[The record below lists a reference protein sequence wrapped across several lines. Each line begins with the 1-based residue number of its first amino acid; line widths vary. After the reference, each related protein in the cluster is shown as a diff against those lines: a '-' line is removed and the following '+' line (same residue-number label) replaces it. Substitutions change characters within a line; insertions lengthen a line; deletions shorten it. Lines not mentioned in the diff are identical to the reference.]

1 MTILAIETSCD
12 DTCAAVLSA
21 ENRVLSS
28 IVSSQVALH
37 GLYGGIVP
45 ELASRRHCENIRWVV
60 EQALTD
66 AEKNLAD
73 IEAVCVTRGPGLV
86 GSLLVGVAYAK
97 SLAYA
102 RNIPL
107 VGVNH
112 VEGHLLS
119 PMLTNPDLDFPF
131 IGLVVSGG
139 HTSLYLAR
147 DWHDY
152 ELLGRTIDDAAGEAF
167 DKVARMLD
175 LGFPGGPVIE
185 KRAQTGNPEA
195 IKLPRAWLAKDSLD
209 FSFSGLKTAVR
220 TALAKQSNPGV
231 KNLEN
236 LKDKDKSADSWQ
248 TSVSATF
255 ISDLAASFQEA
266 VTAVLLRKT
275 LNAAARFQVKNVAF
289 AGGVSC
295 NGYLRQRMQTEAEA
309 QGLNFFLAPPQFC
322 TDNAAMI
329 AQVGKRRLAAGL
341 SDDLTLNPSS
351 RLPL

>member
-1 MTILAIETSCD
+1 MTFLAIETSCD
-12 DTCAAVLSA
+12 DTCAAVLGN
-21 ENRVLSS
+21 ENQVLSS
-28 IVSSQVALH
+28 IVSSQVKLH
-37 GLYGGIVP
+37 ELYGGIVP

-60 EQALTD
+60 EQALSEARVT
-66 AEKNLAD
+66 LAD
-73 IEAVCVTRGPGLV
+73 IKAVCVTKGPGLV

-97 SLAYA
+97 SLAFA
-102 RNIPL
+102 RKIDL

-119 PMLTNPDLDFPF
+119 PLLTNPDLTFPF

-139 HTSLYLAR
+139 HSSLYLAR

-167 DKVARMLD
+167 DKVARMLE

-185 KRAQTGNPEA
+185 KQARNGDPDA
-195 IKLPRAWLAKDSLD
+195 IKLPRAWLGRESLD

-220 TALAKQSNPGV
+220 TSLGRQG
-231 KNLEN
+231 E
-236 LKDKDKSADSWQ
+236 
-248 TSVSATF
+248 VSEDF

-266 VTAVLLRKT
+266 VVDVLVRKT
-275 LNAAARFQVKNVAF
+275 LLAAERYQIKKVAL

-295 NGYLRQRMQTEAEA
+295 NGYLRQRMSEAA
-309 QGLNFFLAPPQFC
+309 QSQGVGFFLAPPKFC

-329 AQVGKRRLAAGL
+329 GLVGSRRLAAGQI
-341 SDDLTLNPSS
+341 DDFSLNPSS

>member
-12 DTCAAVLSA
+12 DTCAAVLTV
-21 ENRVLSS
+21 ENKVLSS

-37 GLYGGIVP
+37 GLYGGVVP

-60 EQALTD
+60 EQTLID
-66 AEKNLAD
+66 AEVALDD
-73 IEAVCVTRGPGLV
+73 IKAVCVTRGPGLV

-102 RNIPL
+102 RKIPL
-107 VGVNH
+107 IGVNH

-119 PMLTNPDLDFPF
+119 PMLTNPELDFPF

-147 DWHDY
+147 GWHDY

-185 KRAQTGNPEA
+185 KRARTGNPEA
-195 IKLPRAWLAKDSLD
+195 IKLPRAWLARESLD

-220 TALAKQSNPGV
+220 TALAKQSNSCA
-231 KNLEN
+231 KKLEN
-236 LKDKDKSADSWQ
+236 SEDKDESADRRQ
-248 TSVSATF
+248 NAVSAAF
-255 ISDLAASFQEA
+255 ISDLVASFQEA

-275 LNAAARFQVKNVAF
+275 LTAAARFQVKNVAF

-295 NGYLRQRMQTEAEA
+295 NGYLRQRMNDEAKA
-309 QGLNFFLAPPQFC
+309 AGLNFFLAPPQFC

-329 AQVGKRRLAAGL
+329 ALVGKRRLKAGR

>member
-1 MTILAIETSCD
+1 MTLLAIETSCD
-12 DTCAAVLSA
+12 DTCAAVLGP

-37 GLYGGIVP
+37 ELYGGIVP

-60 EQALTD
+60 EQALLKARTPM
-66 AEKNLAD
+66 EE
-73 IEAVCVTRGPGLV
+73 IEAVCVTKGPGLV

-102 RNIPL
+102 RKIAL
-107 VGVNH
+107 IGVNH
-112 VEGHLLS
+112 VEAHLLS
-119 PMLTNPDLDFPF
+119 PLLTNPDLTFPF

-139 HTSLYLAR
+139 HSSLYLAR

-167 DKVARMLD
+167 DKVARMLE

-185 KRAQTGNPEA
+185 KRARAGDPGA
-195 IKLPRAWLAKDSLD
+195 IKLPRAWLGKESLD

-220 TALAKQSNPGV
+220 TV
-231 KNLEN
+231 LERRTE
-236 LKDKDKSADSWQ
+236 
-248 TSVSATF
+248 TSEAFV
-255 ISDLAASFQEA
+255 SDLAASFQEA
-266 VTAVLLRKT
+266 VTDVLVRKT
-275 LNAAARFQVKNVAF
+275 LIAAERYRVKRVAL

-295 NGYLRQRMQTEAEA
+295 NGYLRQRMSDAA
-309 QGLNFFLAPPQFC
+309 RSQGVDFFLSPPEFC
-322 TDNAAMI
+322 TDNAAM
-329 AQVGKRRLAAGL
+329 VGLVGRRRLAAGL
-341 SDDLTLNPSS
+341 TDDLTLNPSS

>member
-1 MTILAIETSCD
+1 MTILAIESSCD
-12 DTCAAVLSA
+12 DTCAAVLA
-21 ENRVLSS
+21 EENRVLSS
-28 IVSSQVALH
+28 IVSSQVELH
-37 GLYGGIVP
+37 GLYGGVVP

-60 EQALTD
+60 EQALND
-66 AEKNLAD
+66 AAITLED
-73 IEAVCVTRGPGLV
+73 IAAVCVTRGPGLV

-102 RNIPL
+102 RKIPL

-119 PMLTNPDLDFPF
+119 PLLTNPALDFPF

-185 KRAQTGNPEA
+185 KRARNGNPEA
-195 IKLPRAWLAKDSLD
+195 IKLPRAWLAKESLD

-220 TALAKQSNPGV
+220 TALAK
-231 KNLEN
+231 
-236 LKDKDKSADSWQ
+236 SAGIQAQNIEVSAK
-248 TSVSATF
+248 SVSASF

-275 LNAAARFQVKNVAF
+275 LTAAARFKVKNVAF

-295 NGYLRQRMQTEAEA
+295 NGYLRRRMSDEAKA
-309 QGLNFFLAPPQFC
+309 NGLNFFLAPPEFC

-329 AQVGKRRLAAGL
+329 ALVGQHRLTIGL
-341 SDDLTLNPSS
+341 RDDLTLNPSS

>member
-1 MTILAIETSCD
+1 MTLLAIETSCD
-12 DTCAAVLSA
+12 DTCAAVLGA
-21 ENRVLSS
+21 ENQVLSS

-37 GLYGGIVP
+37 ELYGGIVP

-60 EQALTD
+60 EQALVEART
-66 AEKNLAD
+66 AMEEV
-73 IEAVCVTRGPGLV
+73 EAVCVTRGPGLV

-102 RNIPL
+102 GKIDL

-119 PMLTNPDLDFPF
+119 PLLTNPDLTFPF

-139 HTSLYLAR
+139 HSSLYLAR
-147 DWHDY
+147 GWHDY

-167 DKVARMLD
+167 DKVARMLE

-185 KRAQTGNPEA
+185 KRARAGDPGA
-195 IKLPRAWLAKDSLD
+195 IKLPRAWLGRESLD

-220 TALAKQSNPGV
+220 TV
-231 KNLEN
+231 LER
-236 LKDKDKSADSWQ
+236 Q
-248 TSVSATF
+248 TETSEAFV
-255 ISDLAASFQEA
+255 SDLAASFQEA
-266 VTAVLLRKT
+266 VTDVLVRKT
-275 LNAAARFQVKNVAF
+275 LIAAERYRVKRVTL

-295 NGYLRQRMQTEAEA
+295 NGYLRQRMSDAA
-309 QGLNFFLAPPQFC
+309 QSQGVDFFLAPPEFC
-322 TDNAAMI
+322 TDNAAM
-329 AQVGKRRLAAGL
+329 VGLVGRRRLAAGL
-341 SDDLTLNPSS
+341 TDDLTLNPSS

>member
-1 MTILAIETSCD
+1 MKLLAIETSCD
-12 DTCAAVLSA
+12 DTCAAVL
-21 ENRVLSS
+21 EGDDRVLGS
-28 IVSSQVALH
+28 IVSSQVEIH
-37 GLYGGIVP
+37 GIYGGVVP

-60 EQALTD
+60 EEALRAAGTGLD
-66 AEKNLAD
+66 ELG
-73 IEAVCVTRGPGLV
+73 AVCVTKGPGLV

-102 RNIPL
+102 RKLPL

-119 PMLTNPDLDFPF
+119 PLLSNPDLVFPYV
-131 IGLVVSGG
+131 GLVVSGG
-139 HTSLYLAR
+139 HSSLYLVR
-147 DWHDY
+147 GWHDY

-167 DKVARMLD
+167 DKVARMLE

-185 KRAQTGNPEA
+185 KRARQGDPGA
-195 IKLPRAWLAKDSLD
+195 IRLPRAWLDREKFD

-220 TALAKQSNPGV
+220 TVLARRRDEGPLTES
-231 KNLEN
+231 
-236 LKDKDKSADSWQ
+236 
-248 TSVSATF
+248 F

-266 VTAVLLRKT
+266 VTDVLVTKSLA
-275 LNAAARFQVKNVAF
+275 AAARYRVENIAF

-295 NGYLRQRMQTEAEA
+295 NGYLRDRMEKAA
-309 QGLNFFLAPPQFC
+309 RAAGCRLFLAPPRYC

-329 AQVGKRRLAAGL
+329 GLVGARHLAAGRV
-341 SDDLTLNPSS
+341 DDLSLNPSS

>member
-12 DTCAAVLSA
+12 DTCAAVLGA
-21 ENRVLSS
+21 ENQVLSS

-37 GLYGGIVP
+37 ELYGGIVP

-60 EQALTD
+60 EQALSEARVTL
-66 AEKNLAD
+66 EE

-97 SLAYA
+97 SLAFA
-102 RNIPL
+102 RKIAL

-119 PMLTNPDLDFPF
+119 PLLTNPDLTFPF

-139 HTSLYLAR
+139 HSSLYLAR

-167 DKVARMLD
+167 DKVARMLE

-185 KRAQTGNPEA
+185 KRARLGDPGA
-195 IKLPRAWLAKDSLD
+195 IKLPRAWLGRESLD
-209 FSFSGLKTAVR
+209 FSFSGLKTSVR
-220 TALAKQSNPGV
+220 TVLGRQIEISEA
-231 KNLEN
+231 
-236 LKDKDKSADSWQ
+236 
-248 TSVSATF
+248 F

-266 VTAVLLRKT
+266 VVDVLVRKT
-275 LNAAARFQVKNVAF
+275 LVAADRYQIKKVAL

-295 NGYLRQRMQTEAEA
+295 NGYLRQRMGDAVQS
-309 QGLNFFLAPPQFC
+309 QGIDFFLAPPKFC
-322 TDNAAMI
+322 TDNAAM
-329 AQVGKRRLAAGL
+329 VGLVGSRRLAAGQI
-341 SDDLTLNPSS
+341 DDLTLNPSS

>member
-1 MTILAIETSCD
+1 MTVLAIESSCD
-12 DTCAAVLSA
+12 DTCAAVLTG

-28 IVSSQVALH
+28 VVSSQVALH
-37 GLYGGIVP
+37 EIYGGVVP

-60 EQALTD
+60 EEALSE
-66 AEKNLAD
+66 AELSLED
-73 IEAVCVTRGPGLV
+73 IDAVCVTRGPGLV

-102 RNIPL
+102 RKIPL
-107 VGVNH
+107 IGVNH

-119 PMLTNPDLDFPF
+119 PMLTNTELDFPF

-139 HTSLYLAR
+139 HTSLYLAKA
-147 DWHDY
+147 WHDY

-167 DKVARMLD
+167 DKVARMLE

-185 KRAQTGNPEA
+185 KRAQSGNPEA
-195 IKLPRAWLAKDSLD
+195 VKLPRAWLGKESLD

-220 TALAKQSNPGV
+220 TALERGLNRETGDQERA
-231 KNLEN
+231 
-236 LKDKDKSADSWQ
+236 A
-248 TSVSATF
+248 F

-275 LNAAARFQVKNVAF
+275 LLAAERFQVKNVAF

-295 NGYLRQRMQTEAEA
+295 NGYLRRRMSDEARA
-309 QGLNFFLAPPQFC
+309 QGLNFFLAPPAFC
-322 TDNAAMI
+322 TDNGAMI
-329 AQVGKRRLAAGL
+329 AQVGLRRLAAGL
-341 SDDLTLNPSS
+341 SDDLSLNPSS

>member
-1 MTILAIETSCD
+1 MTLLAIETSCD
-12 DTCAAVLSA
+12 DTCAAVLGS
-21 ENRVLSS
+21 ENQVLSS

-37 GLYGGIVP
+37 ELYGGIVP
-45 ELASRRHCENIRWVV
+45 ELASRRHCENIAWVV
-60 EQALTD
+60 ERALSEAQTSL
-66 AEKNLAD
+66 AE
-73 IEAVCVTRGPGLV
+73 IEAVCVTKGPGLV

-97 SLAYA
+97 SLAFA
-102 RNIPL
+102 RKITL
-107 VGVNH
+107 LGINH

-119 PMLTNPDLDFPF
+119 PLLTNPDLSFPF

-139 HTSLYLAR
+139 HSSLYLAR

-185 KRAQTGNPEA
+185 KRAREGDPAA
-195 IKLPRAWLAKDSLD
+195 IKLPRAWLGRDSLD

-220 TALAKQSNPGV
+220 TVLAQREQLTAL
-231 KNLEN
+231 
-236 LKDKDKSADSWQ
+236 
-248 TSVSATF
+248 F

-266 VTAVLLRKT
+266 VTDVLVRKT
-275 LNAAARFQVKNVAF
+275 LIAAERYQIKNVAL

-295 NGYLRQRMQTEAEA
+295 NAYLRQRLSQAAAE
-309 QGLNFFLAPPQFC
+309 QGVDFFLAPPKFC

-329 AQVGKRRLAAGL
+329 GLVGRRRLKAGQF
-341 SDDLTLNPSS
+341 DDLTLNPSS

>member
-1 MTILAIETSCD
+1 MILLAIETSCD
-12 DTCAAVLSA
+12 DTCAAVLGA

-37 GLYGGIVP
+37 ELYGGIVP
-45 ELASRRHCENIRWVV
+45 ELASRRHCENISWVV
-60 EQALTD
+60 GQALSEASIT
-66 AEKNLAD
+66 LAD
-73 IEAVCVTRGPGLV
+73 LEAVCVTKGPGLV

-97 SLAYA
+97 SLAFA
-102 RNIPL
+102 RKIPM

-119 PMLTNPDLDFPF
+119 PLLTNPDLTFPF

-139 HTSLYLAR
+139 HSSLYLAR

-167 DKVARMLD
+167 DKVARMLE

-185 KRAQTGNPEA
+185 KRAQQGDPDS
-195 IKLPRAWLAKDSLD
+195 IKLPRAWLGKESLD

-220 TALAKQSNPGV
+220 TALARQGEISELFV
-231 KNLEN
+231 
-236 LKDKDKSADSWQ
+236 
-248 TSVSATF
+248 
-255 ISDLAASFQEA
+255 SDLAASFQEA
-266 VTAVLLRKT
+266 VTDVLVRKT
-275 LNAAARFQVKNVAF
+275 LIAVERYGIKRVAL

-295 NGYLRQRMQTEAEA
+295 NGYLRQRMRDAA
-309 QGLNFFLAPPQFC
+309 QSQGVDLFLAPPKFC

-329 AQVGKRRLAAGL
+329 GLAGRRRLAVGQV
-341 SDDLTLNPSS
+341 DDLTLNPSS

>member
-1 MTILAIETSCD
+1 MTLLAIETSCD
-12 DTCAAVLSA
+12 DTCAAVLGA

-37 GLYGGIVP
+37 ELYGGIVP

-60 EQALTD
+60 EQALLK
-66 AEKNLAD
+66 ARIPMEE
-73 IEAVCVTRGPGLV
+73 IEAVCVTKGPGLV

-102 RNIPL
+102 REIAL
-107 VGVNH
+107 IGVNH

-119 PMLTNPDLDFPF
+119 PLLTNPDLTFPF

-139 HTSLYLAR
+139 HSSLYLAR
-147 DWHDY
+147 GWHDY

-185 KRAQTGNPEA
+185 KRARAGDPSA
-195 IKLPRAWLAKDSLD
+195 IKLPRAWLGRESLD

-220 TALAKQSNPGV
+220 TV
-231 KNLEN
+231 LER
-236 LKDKDKSADSWQ
+236 Q
-248 TSVSATF
+248 TETSEAFV
-255 ISDLAASFQEA
+255 SDLAASFQEA
-266 VTAVLLRKT
+266 VTDVLVRKT
-275 LNAAARFQVKNVAF
+275 LIAAERYQVKRVTL

-295 NGYLRQRMQTEAEA
+295 NGYLRQRMSDATRS
-309 QGLNFFLAPPQFC
+309 QGVDFFLAPPEFC

-329 AQVGKRRLAAGL
+329 GLVGRRRLAAGL
-341 SDDLTLNPSS
+341 TDDLTLNPSS

>member
-1 MTILAIETSCD
+1 MTLLAIETSCD
-12 DTCAAVLSA
+12 DTCAAVLGA

-37 GLYGGIVP
+37 ELYGGIVP

-60 EQALTD
+60 EQALLK
-66 AEKNLAD
+66 ARIPMEE
-73 IEAVCVTRGPGLV
+73 IEAVCVTKGPGLV

-102 RNIPL
+102 REIAL
-107 VGVNH
+107 IGVNH

-119 PMLTNPDLDFPF
+119 PLLTNPDLTFPF

-139 HTSLYLAR
+139 HSSLYLAR
-147 DWHDY
+147 GWHDY

-185 KRAQTGNPEA
+185 KRARAGDPSA
-195 IKLPRAWLAKDSLD
+195 IKLPRAWLGRESLD

-220 TALAKQSNPGV
+220 TV
-231 KNLEN
+231 LER
-236 LKDKDKSADSWQ
+236 Q
-248 TSVSATF
+248 TETSEAFV
-255 ISDLAASFQEA
+255 SDLAASFQEA
-266 VTAVLLRKT
+266 VTDVLVRKT
-275 LNAAARFQVKNVAF
+275 LIAAERYEVKRVTL

-295 NGYLRQRMQTEAEA
+295 NGYLRQRMSDATRS
-309 QGLNFFLAPPQFC
+309 QGVDFFLAPPEFC

-329 AQVGKRRLAAGL
+329 GLVGRRRLAAGL
-341 SDDLTLNPSS
+341 TDDLTLNPSS

>member
-1 MTILAIETSCD
+1 MTLLAIETSCD
-12 DTCAAVLSA
+12 DTCAAVLGT

-37 GLYGGIVP
+37 ELYGGIVP

-60 EQALTD
+60 EQALLKARTPM
-66 AEKNLAD
+66 EE
-73 IEAVCVTRGPGLV
+73 IEAVCVTKGPGLV

-102 RNIPL
+102 RKIEL

-119 PMLTNPDLDFPF
+119 PLLTNPDLTFPF

-139 HTSLYLAR
+139 HSSLYLAR
-147 DWHDY
+147 GWHEY

-167 DKVARMLD
+167 DKVARMLE

-185 KRAQTGNPEA
+185 KRARAGDPGA
-195 IKLPRAWLAKDSLD
+195 IKLPRAWLGRESLD

-220 TALAKQSNPGV
+220 TV
-231 KNLEN
+231 LER
-236 LKDKDKSADSWQ
+236 Q
-248 TSVSATF
+248 TETSEAFV
-255 ISDLAASFQEA
+255 SDLAASFQEA
-266 VTAVLLRKT
+266 VTDVLVRKT
-275 LNAAARFQVKNVAF
+275 LIAAERYRVKRVTL

-295 NGYLRQRMQTEAEA
+295 NGYLRQRMSDAA
-309 QGLNFFLAPPQFC
+309 QSQGVDFFLAPPEFC
-322 TDNAAMI
+322 TDNAAM
-329 AQVGKRRLAAGL
+329 VGLVGRRRLAAGL
-341 SDDLTLNPSS
+341 TDDLTLNPSS

>member
-1 MTILAIETSCD
+1 MNILAIESSCD
-12 DTCAAVLSA
+12 DTCAAVLGD
-21 ENRVLSS
+21 EKRVLSS
-28 IVSSQVALH
+28 IVSSQVEVH
-37 GLYGGIVP
+37 ELYGGVVP

-60 EQALTD
+60 EEALSE
-66 AEKNLAD
+66 AELGLED
-73 IEAVCVTRGPGLV
+73 IDAVCVTKGPGLV

-97 SLAYA
+97 SLSYA
-102 RNIPL
+102 RKIPL

-131 IGLVVSGG
+131 VGLVVSGG
-139 HTSLYLAR
+139 HTSLYLAKG
-147 DWHDY
+147 WHDY

-167 DKVARMLD
+167 DKVARMLE

-185 KRAQTGNPEA
+185 KRAQSGNPEA
-195 IKLPRAWLAKDSLD
+195 VKLPRAWLGKESLD

-220 TALAKQSNPGV
+220 TALERWHNDNPEV
-231 KNLEN
+231 
-236 LKDKDKSADSWQ
+236 DSR
-248 TSVSATF
+248 TF

-275 LNAAARFQVKNVAF
+275 LLAAERFKVKNVAF

-295 NGYLRQRMQTEAEA
+295 NGYLRQRMSDEA
-309 QGLNFFLAPPQFC
+309 QGLNFFLAPPKFC
-322 TDNAAMI
+322 TDNGAMI
-329 AQVGKRRLAAGL
+329 ALVGQQRLAGGL
-341 SDDLTLNPSS
+341 SDDLGLNPSS

>member
-12 DTCAAVLSA
+12 DTCAAVLTV

-37 GLYGGIVP
+37 GLYGGVVP

-60 EQALTD
+60 EQALTG
-66 AEKNLAD
+66 AEVDLDN

-102 RNIPL
+102 RKIPL
-107 VGVNH
+107 IGVNH

-185 KRAQTGNPEA
+185 KRAQAGNPEA
-195 IKLPRAWLAKDSLD
+195 IRLPRAWLAKDSLD

-220 TALAKQSNPGV
+220 TALAKQSNPSTEAL
-231 KNLEN
+231 KNSKRTNDLTGGRQN
-236 LKDKDKSADSWQ
+236 
-248 TSVSATF
+248 SVSATF

-275 LNAAARFQVKNVAF
+275 LTAAARFEVRNVAF

-295 NGYLRQRMQTEAEA
+295 NGYLRQRMRSEAEA

-329 AQVGKRRLAAGL
+329 AQVGRHRLAAGL

>member
-1 MTILAIETSCD
+1 MTLLAIETSCD
-12 DTCAAVLSA
+12 DTCAAVLGA
-21 ENRVLSS
+21 ENQVLSS

-37 GLYGGIVP
+37 ELYGGIVP

-60 EQALTD
+60 EQAL
-66 AEKNLAD
+66 AEARITLEEF
-73 IEAVCVTRGPGLV
+73 EAVCVTTGPGLV

-97 SLAYA
+97 SLAFA
-102 RNIPL
+102 RKIAL
-107 VGVNH
+107 VGINH

-119 PMLTNPDLDFPF
+119 PLLTNPDLTFPF

-139 HTSLYLAR
+139 HSSLYLAR

-167 DKVARMLD
+167 DKVARMLE

-185 KRAQTGNPEA
+185 KRARNGDPGA
-195 IKLPRAWLAKDSLD
+195 IKLPRAWLSRESLD

-220 TALAKQSNPGV
+220 TALAQ
-231 KNLEN
+231 
-236 LKDKDKSADSWQ
+236 Q
-248 TSVSATF
+248 TEISEVF
-255 ISDLAASFQEA
+255 VSDLAASFQEA
-266 VTAVLLRKT
+266 VTDVLVRKT
-275 LNAAARFQVKNVAF
+275 LVAAERYQIKRVAL

-295 NGYLRQRMQTEAEA
+295 NGYLRQRMSDAA
-309 QGLNFFLAPPQFC
+309 QLQGIDFFLAPPKFC

-329 AQVGKRRLAAGL
+329 GLVGRRRLAAGL
-341 SDDLTLNPSS
+341 LDDLTLNPSS

>member
-1 MTILAIETSCD
+1 MTILAVETSCD
-12 DTCAAVLSA
+12 DTCAAVLSD
-21 ENRVLSS
+21 ESRVLSS

-37 GLYGGIVP
+37 ELYGGIVP

-60 EQALTD
+60 EEALT
-66 AEKNLAD
+66 EAD
-73 IEAVCVTRGPGLV
+73 LGLEDIDAVCVTKGPGLV

-102 RNIPL
+102 REIPL
-107 VGVNH
+107 IGVNH

-139 HTSLYLAR
+139 HTSLYLAKA
-147 DWHDY
+147 WHDY

-167 DKVARMLD
+167 DKVARMLE

-185 KRAQTGNPEA
+185 KRARSGNPEA
-195 IKLPRAWLAKDSLD
+195 VKLPRAWLAKDSLD

-220 TALAKQSNPGV
+220 TAIERQGGLSSDND
-231 KNLEN
+231 N
-236 LKDKDKSADSWQ
+236 
-248 TSVSATF
+248 ATF
-255 ISDLAASFQEA
+255 VNDLAASFQEA

-275 LNAAARFQVKNVAF
+275 LLAAERHQVENVAF

-295 NGYLRQRMQTEAEA
+295 NGYLRQRMSDAAQA

-322 TDNAAMI
+322 TDNGAMI
-329 AQVGKRRLAAGL
+329 ALVGQRRLAAGL
-341 SDDLTLNPSS
+341 YDDLSLNPSS

>member
-1 MTILAIETSCD
+1 MSLILGIESSCD
-12 DTCAAVLSA
+12 ETAASVVLDGKQ
-21 ENRVLSS
+21 VLSS
-28 IVSSQVALH
+28 CVSSQIAQH
-37 GLYGGIVP
+37 APFGGVVP

-60 EQALTD
+60 EEALGE
-66 AEKNLAD
+66 AEVGLED
-73 IEAVCVTRGPGLV
+73 IDAVCVTRGPGLV
-86 GSLLVGVAYAK
+86 GSL
-97 SLAYA
+97 
-102 RNIPL
+102 L

-119 PMLTNPDLDFPF
+119 PMLTNPDLNFPF

-147 DWHDY
+147 GWHDY

-167 DKVARMLD
+167 DKVARMLE

-185 KRAQTGNPEA
+185 KRARSGNPEA
-195 IKLPRAWLAKDSLD
+195 VKLPRAWLGKESLD

-220 TALAKQSNPGV
+220 TALERWHNDNP
-231 KNLEN
+231 E
-236 LKDKDKSADSWQ
+236 ADSR
-248 TSVSATF
+248 TF

-275 LNAAARFQVKNVAF
+275 LLAAERFKVENVAF

-295 NGYLRQRMQTEAEA
+295 NGYLRQRMSDEAGA
-309 QGLNFFLAPPQFC
+309 QGLNFFLAPPKFC
-322 TDNAAMI
+322 TDNGAMI
-329 AQVGKRRLAAGL
+329 ALVGQQRLAGGL
-341 SDDLTLNPSS
+341 SDDLGLNPSS

>member
-1 MTILAIETSCD
+1 MNILAIETSCD
-12 DTCAAVLSA
+12 DTCAAVLA
-21 ENRVLSS
+21 DKNRVLSS
-28 IVSSQVALH
+28 IVSSQVELH
-37 GLYGGIVP
+37 GLYGGVVP
-45 ELASRRHCENIRWVV
+45 ELASRSHCENIRWVV
-60 EQALTD
+60 EAALTEAKLTLD
-66 AEKNLAD
+66 D
-73 IEAVCVTRGPGLV
+73 IKAVCVTRGPGLV

-107 VGVNH
+107 IGVNH

-139 HTSLYLAR
+139 HTSLYLVR
-147 DWHDY
+147 GWHDY

-167 DKVARMLD
+167 DKVARMLE

-185 KRAQTGNPEA
+185 KRARSGDPEA
-195 IKLPRAWLAKDSLD
+195 IKLPRAWLSKESLD

-220 TALAKQSNPGV
+220 TALERQ
-231 KNLEN
+231 KNLPGEA
-236 LKDKDKSADSWQ
+236 SAGNHPAAPSP
-248 TSVSATF
+248 TF

-275 LNAAARFQVKNVAF
+275 LTAAERYQVKNVAF

-295 NGYLRQRMQTEAEA
+295 NGYLRQRMSDEA
-309 QGLNFFLAPPQFC
+309 QAEGLNFFLAPPKFC
-322 TDNAAMI
+322 TDNGAMI
-329 AQVGKRRLAAGL
+329 AHVGRQRLIAGL

>member
-1 MTILAIETSCD
+1 MNLLAIETSCD
-12 DTCAAVLSA
+12 DTCAAVLGT
-21 ENRVLSS
+21 ENQVLSS

-37 GLYGGIVP
+37 ELYGGIVP
-45 ELASRRHCENIRWVV
+45 ELASRCHCENIRWVV
-60 EQALTD
+60 AQALSEAQTS
-66 AEKNLAD
+66 LAA
-73 IEAVCVTRGPGLV
+73 IEAVCVTKGPGLV

-97 SLAYA
+97 SLAFA
-102 RNIPL
+102 RKIAL

-119 PMLTNPDLDFPF
+119 PLLTNPDLTFPF

-167 DKVARMLD
+167 DKVARMLE

-185 KRAQTGNPEA
+185 KRAQNGNLDA
-195 IKLPRAWLAKDSLD
+195 IKLPRAWLGKESLD

-220 TALAKQSNPGV
+220 TALAKQDQISELFV
-231 KNLEN
+231 
-236 LKDKDKSADSWQ
+236 
-248 TSVSATF
+248 
-255 ISDLAASFQEA
+255 SDLAASFQEA
-266 VTAVLLRKT
+266 VTDVLVRKT
-275 LNAAARFQVKNVAF
+275 LNAVERYQVKRVAL

-295 NGYLRQRMQTEAEA
+295 NGYLRQRMGGAA
-309 QGLNFFLAPPQFC
+309 QSQGVDFFLAPPKFC

-329 AQVGKRRLAAGL
+329 GLVGRRRLAAGQF
-341 SDDLTLNPSS
+341 DDLTLNPSS

>member
-1 MTILAIETSCD
+1 MNILAIETSCD
-12 DTCAAVLSA
+12 DTCAAVLED
-21 ENRVLSS
+21 ENQILSS

-37 GLYGGIVP
+37 ELYGGVVP

-60 EQALTD
+60 EQALSEAQLTLD
-66 AEKNLAD
+66 D
-73 IEAVCVTRGPGLV
+73 IKAICVTRGPGLV

-102 RNIPL
+102 QNIPL

-119 PMLTNPDLDFPF
+119 PMLTNPGLEFPF

-147 DWHDY
+147 GWHDY

-185 KRAQTGNPEA
+185 KRARSGDPEA
-195 IKLPRAWLAKDSLD
+195 IKLPRAWLGKESLD

-220 TALAKQSNPGV
+220 TV
-231 KNLEN
+231 LERQQ
-236 LKDKDKSADSWQ
+236 KSVPLSE
-248 TSVSATF
+248 TF
-255 ISDLAASFQEA
+255 VSDLAASFQEA
-266 VTAVLLRKT
+266 VTAVLLRKA
-275 LNAAARFQVKNVAF
+275 LIAAERYQVENIAF

-295 NGYLRQRMQTEAEA
+295 NGYLRQRMSDEASA
-309 QGLNFFLAPPQFC
+309 KGLNFFLAPPKFC

-329 AQVGKRRLAAGL
+329 AFVGKRRLTAGL

>member
-12 DTCAAVLSA
+12 DTCAALLA
-21 ENRVLSS
+21 GDNKILSS

-60 EQALTD
+60 EQALIE
-66 AEKNLAD
+66 AEMTLAD
-73 IEAVCVTRGPGLV
+73 IAAVCVTRGPGLV

-102 RNIPL
+102 MKIPL

-119 PMLTNPDLDFPF
+119 PMLTNPKLDFPF

-147 DWHDY
+147 GWHDY

-167 DKVARMLD
+167 DKVARMLE

-185 KRAQTGNPEA
+185 KRARTGNPEA
-195 IKLPRAWLAKDSLD
+195 IKLPRAWLAKESLD

-220 TALAKQSNPGV
+220 TALAKSEKSCA

-236 LKDKDKSADSWQ
+236 SEAKDRSADFQ
-248 TSVSATF
+248 ENLVSAAF
-255 ISDLAASFQEA
+255 ISDMAASFQEA

-275 LNAAARFQVKNVAF
+275 LTAAARFQVKNVAF

-295 NGYLRQRMQTEAEA
+295 NGYLRQRMRSEAEA

-329 AQVGKRRLAAGL
+329 AQVGKHRLAVGL
-341 SDDLTLNPSS
+341 HDDLSLNPSS

>member
-1 MTILAIETSCD
+1 MNILAIETSCD
-12 DTCAAVLSA
+12 DTCAAVLED
-21 ENRVLSS
+21 ENQILSS

-37 GLYGGIVP
+37 ELYGGVVP

-60 EQALTD
+60 EQALSEAQLTLD
-66 AEKNLAD
+66 D
-73 IEAVCVTRGPGLV
+73 IKAICVTRGPGLV

-102 RNIPL
+102 QNIPL

-119 PMLTNPDLDFPF
+119 PMLTNPGLEFPF

-147 DWHDY
+147 GWHDY

-185 KRAQTGNPEA
+185 KRARSGDPEA
-195 IKLPRAWLAKDSLD
+195 IKLPRAWLGKESLD

-220 TALAKQSNPGV
+220 TV
-231 KNLEN
+231 LERQQ
-236 LKDKDKSADSWQ
+236 KSVPLSE
-248 TSVSATF
+248 TF
-255 ISDLAASFQEA
+255 VSDLAASFQEA
-266 VTAVLLRKT
+266 VTAVLLRKA
-275 LNAAARFQVKNVAF
+275 LIAAERYQVENVAF

-295 NGYLRQRMQTEAEA
+295 NGYLRQRMSDEAA
-309 QGLNFFLAPPQFC
+309 AKGLNFFLAPPKFC

-329 AQVGKRRLAAGL
+329 AFVGKRRLTAGL

>member
-1 MTILAIETSCD
+1 
-12 DTCAAVLSA
+12 
-21 ENRVLSS
+21 
-28 IVSSQVALH
+28 
-37 GLYGGIVP
+37 
-45 ELASRRHCENIRWVV
+45 
-60 EQALTD
+60 
-66 AEKNLAD
+66 
-73 IEAVCVTRGPGLV
+73 
-86 GSLLVGVAYAK
+86 LVGVAYAK

-107 VGVNH
+107 IGVNH

-119 PMLTNPDLDFPF
+119 PILTNPDLDFPF

-147 DWHDY
+147 GWHDY

-185 KRAQTGNPEA
+185 KRAQSGNPEA
-195 IKLPRAWLAKDSLD
+195 IKLPRAWLAKESLD

-220 TALAKQSNPGV
+220 TALERHPEAGA
-231 KNLEN
+231 EN
-236 LKDKDKSADSWQ
+236 
-248 TSVSATF
+248 F

-275 LNAAARFQVKNVAF
+275 LTAAARYQVKNVAF

-295 NGYLRQRMQTEAEA
+295 NGYLRQRMHDEATA
-309 QGLNFFLAPPQFC
+309 QGLNFFLAPPKFC
-322 TDNAAMI
+322 TDNGAMI
-329 AQVGKRRLAAGL
+329 ALVGKQRLLAGL

>member
-1 MTILAIETSCD
+1 MTLLAIETSCD
-12 DTCAAVLSA
+12 DTCAAVLGDD
-21 ENRVLSS
+21 NQVLSS

-37 GLYGGIVP
+37 ELYGGIVP

-60 EQALTD
+60 EQALLEAQTPL
-66 AEKNLAD
+66 ENV
-73 IEAVCVTRGPGLV
+73 EAVCVTKGPGLV

-102 RNIPL
+102 RNIDL

-119 PMLTNPDLDFPF
+119 PLLTNPDLTFPF

-139 HTSLYLAR
+139 HSSLYLAR

-167 DKVARMLD
+167 DKVARMLE

-185 KRAQTGNPEA
+185 KRARSGDPEA
-195 IKLPRAWLAKDSLD
+195 IKLPRAWLGKESLD

-220 TALAKQSNPGV
+220 TALARQKKLSGD
-231 KNLEN
+231 LIGE
-236 LKDKDKSADSWQ
+236 
-248 TSVSATF
+248 TF
-255 ISDLAASFQEA
+255 VSDLAASFQEA
-266 VTAVLLRKT
+266 VTAVLVRKT
-275 LNAAARFQVKNVAF
+275 LAAADRYQIKKVAM

-295 NGYLRQRMQTEAEA
+295 NGYLRQRMSDAA
-309 QGLNFFLAPPQFC
+309 KLQGVDFFLAPPKFC

-329 AQVGKRRLAAGL
+329 GLVGRRRLAAGL
-341 SDDLTLNPSS
+341 IDDLTLNPSS
-351 RLPL
+351 RLPLMAL

>member
-1 MTILAIETSCD
+1 MNLLAIETSCD
-12 DTCAAVLSA
+12 DTCAAVLGA

-37 GLYGGIVP
+37 ELYGGIVP

-60 EQALTD
+60 EQALSEAKVSLD
-66 AEKNLAD
+66 EIK
-73 IEAVCVTRGPGLV
+73 AVCVTKGPGLV

-97 SLAYA
+97 SLAYV
-102 RNIPL
+102 RKISL
-107 VGVNH
+107 IGVNH

-119 PMLTNPDLDFPF
+119 PKLTNPDLSFPF

-139 HTSLYLAR
+139 HSSLYLAR

-167 DKVARMLD
+167 DKVARMLK

-185 KRAQTGNPEA
+185 KRARLGDPEA
-195 IKLPRAWLAKDSLD
+195 IKLPRAWLGKDSPD

-220 TALAKQSNPGV
+220 TALERQVEISDV
-231 KNLEN
+231 F
-236 LKDKDKSADSWQ
+236 
-248 TSVSATF
+248 V
-255 ISDLAASFQEA
+255 SDLAASFQEA
-266 VTAVLLRKT
+266 VTDVLVRKA
-275 LNAAARFQVKNVAF
+275 LIAAERHQVKRVAL

-295 NGYLRQRMQTEAEA
+295 NAYLRQRMSDAAEA
-309 QGLNFFLAPPQFC
+309 QGVDFFLAPPKFC

-329 AQVGKRRLAAGL
+329 GLVGGRRLAAGWH
-341 SDDLTLNPSS
+341 DDLTLNPSS

>member
-1 MTILAIETSCD
+1 MTLLAIETSCD
-12 DTCAAVLSA
+12 DTCAAVLGT

-37 GLYGGIVP
+37 ELYGGIVP

-60 EQALTD
+60 EQALLK
-66 AEKNLAD
+66 ARIPMEE
-73 IEAVCVTRGPGLV
+73 IEAVCVTKGPGLV

-102 RNIPL
+102 RKIDL

-119 PMLTNPDLDFPF
+119 PLLTNPGLTFPF

-139 HTSLYLAR
+139 HSSLYLAR
-147 DWHDY
+147 GWHDY

-167 DKVARMLD
+167 DKVARMLE

-185 KRAQTGNPEA
+185 KRARAGDPGA
-195 IKLPRAWLAKDSLD
+195 IKLPRAWLGRESLD

-220 TALAKQSNPGV
+220 TV
-231 KNLEN
+231 LERRME
-236 LKDKDKSADSWQ
+236 
-248 TSVSATF
+248 TSEAFV
-255 ISDLAASFQEA
+255 SDLAASFQEA
-266 VTAVLLRKT
+266 VTDVLVRKT
-275 LNAAARFQVKNVAF
+275 LIAAERYQVNRVTL

-295 NGYLRQRMQTEAEA
+295 NGYLRQRMSDAA
-309 QGLNFFLAPPQFC
+309 QFQGVDFFLAPPEFC
-322 TDNAAMI
+322 TDNAAM
-329 AQVGKRRLAAGL
+329 VGLVGRRRLAAGL
-341 SDDLTLNPSS
+341 TDDLTLNPSS